1 MPTIFDGHND
11 CLTRL
16 YPPAAPPCGSFL
28 ERLEEGHLDLPRAR
42 EGGLGGGLFAIFIEE
57 LRHEGEEQAFLQSRS
72 DRFPLMDPPLDPTR
86 ALEGTLEV
94 AGRLFA
100 IERESEGA
108 VRLVREAGELE
119 WCLKHEVFAAV
130 MHLEGAEALD
140 PDLRRLR
147 FLHGAGLRS
156 LGLVWSRP
164 NVFGTGVPFGF
175 PGSPDTGP
183 GLTLAGRRLVREC
196 NRLGLMLDLAH
207 LNERGFWDV
216 ARISEAPLVVSHAA
230 AHALCPSC
238 RNLTDRQLDA
248 IRDSDGVVGLNFCV
262 SDLRPDGR
270 RDPETPLEILGRHA
284 AYLAERMGPRHVA
297 LGSDFDGALIP
308 REIGDVRGLPRVV
321 QALEQAGFAGEDLTA
336 VCHGNWVRVLSDSW
350 RPRGGS

>member
-11 CLTRL
+11 SLTRL
-16 YPPAAPPCGSFL
+16 HPPGAPSRGNFL

-57 LRHEGEEQAFLQSRS
+57 LRHEGDKQIFLQSRS
-72 DRFPLMDPPLDPTR
+72 DRFPLMPPPLDSTR

-108 VRLVREAGELE
+108 FRLVREARELE
-119 WCLKHEVFAAV
+119 WCLQHGVFAAV

-140 PDLRRLR
+140 PDLRRLE
-147 FLHGAGLRS
+147 FLYGAGLRS

-164 NVFGTGVPFGF
+164 NAFGTGVPFGF
-175 PGSPDTGP
+175 PGSPDIGS
-183 GLTLAGRRLVREC
+183 GLTPAGRRLVREC

-216 ARISEAPLVVSHAA
+216 ARLSQAPLVVSHAA

-262 SDLRPDGR
+262 NDLRPDGK

-297 LGSDFDGALIP
+297 LGSDFDGTLIP

-321 QALEQAGFAGEDLTA
+321 QALEEAGFTGEDLTA

-350 RPRGGS
+350 RPRGGA